1 MTTFLKEVARKST
14 WMLALKLGC
23 TNDGNKR
30 IATSK
35 GATTWG
41 FKTRETKSQERPPC
55 SNVVGNGNGEITS
68 IITKGE
74 NVTFDNVGNHSPP
87 NVNVKNLMNH
97 CHQKASAL
105 ITYQPEWF
113 CISNISIT
121 CKIPQLMRSQVPS

>member
-74 NVTFDNVGNHSPP
+74 DVTFDNVGSHSPP
-87 NVNVKNLMNH
+87 KCECEESNEPLPSKGKCIDYIPTRVVLHFKHFYYLQNTTTN
-97 CHQKASAL
+97 AL
-105 ITYQPEWF
+105 
-113 CISNISIT
+113 
-121 CKIPQLMRSQVPS
+121 PSP